1 MKKTLVKFFAG
12 VTAAASLLMAGCT
25 NQLDYLDETVAIN
38 KMNITGLSVAG
49 LDKQY
54 NGTEAVLY
62 VKAGD
67 TNVPVVSGFVAG
79 TYTKGTG
86 ASAKT
91 LNLKAGTVYSVLSN
105 PYTFDGDKYETST
118 IEMWLTVGQK
128 TFQVHGTDFTGD
140 KVNAKLSVL
149 SSPAGTSNADLK
161 AKMVS
166 VEINGDDAKYSFE
179 SSVTPPTKA
188 NLYELDL
195 WALNGKTIAEWN
207 AEPGVNVETSTS
219 TTAYPKYT
227 IKIVGLTND
236 VGGKYVLCGQAIVN
250 KVKDVDGGSGQWN
263 TSYDGMTS
271 TVNNKGEISWEVYGT
286 APTNWGDGQPV
297 GPAWKIAKYGTTGN
311 YGYNGSQWETL
322 IPYNGISGVNNM
334 HFPSDITATQDVV
347 LTVDATAMTASK
359 VHFTSA
365 SAEPTN
371 TYKIRNIVLKDAPAI
386 GDAGYIAFCAGWI
399 NTNEWGASTPNKVK
413 SLTSGDAVLA
423 LNQILA
429 PVVNITCDN
438 AEIIDNSAKVI
449 LETQILNPASDGDFW
464 ADASKLG
471 IIKVESNVSGVIGKT
486 FDLVFTS
493 SSVGSLVEVTE

>member
-25 NQLDYLDETVAIN
+25 NQLDHLDETVAIN

-49 LDKQY
+49 LDAQY
-54 NGTEAVLY
+54 NGAEAVLY

-91 LNLKAGTVYSVLSN
+91 LNLKSGTVYSVLSN

-149 SSPAGTSNADLK
+149 SSPAGTSKADLK

-179 SSVTPPTKA
+179 SSVLAPTKE
-188 NLYELDL
+188 NVYEIDL
-195 WALNGKTIAEWN
+195 
-207 AEPGVNVETSTS
+207 
-219 TTAYPKYT
+219 TAYSKKTMAEINAVEGLTIESVAKSGTEQKFTIKFIGMTNDIGGKYAICGQEIGT
-227 IKIVGLTND
+227 TVEKMGAYWDVNDETNDPNRVQAVGNDGSLTFSVYGKKPSWAAADEYGPGIKIVKFKT
-236 VGGKYVLCGQAIVN
+236 A
-250 KVKDVDGGSGQWN
+250 KDPWECLLSGPLN
-263 TSYDGMTS
+263 
-271 TVNNKGEISWEVYGT
+271 
-286 APTNWGDGQPV
+286 
-297 GPAWKIAKYGTTGN
+297 GN
-311 YGYNGSQWETL
+311 FF
-322 IPYNGISGVNNM
+322 M
-334 HFPSDITATQDVV
+334 PSDASGDVTFTIDV
-347 LTVDATAMTASK
+347 TKLGSK
-359 VHFTSA
+359 VTFTSA

-413 SLTSGDAVLA
+413 SLTSGDAVLE

-438 AEIIDNSAKVI
+438 AEIIDRSAKVI

-471 IIKVESNVSGVIGKT
+471 TIKVESNVSGVIGKT

-493 SSVGSLVEVTE
+493 SSEGTLVEVTE